1 MHWFGWKRGFDAVDV
16 VSVEVTVDDV
26 VEEARCVVMF
36 APMSSPTVPSPSPLS
51 FKSALL
57 ALPLLSPEP
66 PLPPRSSIIVVVAVV
81 VRKHRAASSS
91 APSGQSLWLPS
102 HL

>member
-66 PLPPRSSIIVVVAVV
+66 PLPPRSSIIVVVFAFLHVLTYLLLKKKKGGFK
-81 VRKHRAASSS
+81 REKT
-91 APSGQSLWLPS
+91 G
-102 HL
+102 